1 MKKLRTPEK
10 DKTNSSFYQ
19 SIKHLLK
26 KEFNVNSENKGKLA
40 VTIAKGIM
48 SVLFILLAVAL
59 MLKII
64 IDCITGRVDIGTVLI
79 SFFIFTAI
87 NVFLRIM
94 AYNNETNKL

>member
-1 MKKLRTPEK
+1 MKTLENEK
-10 DKTNSSFYQ
+10 TKYSFHQ

-26 KEFNVNSENKGKLA
+26 IKFNVNSKNKGKLA
-40 VTIAKGIM
+40 VTVAKGTM

-94 AYNNETNKL
+94 AYNNETKKL

>member
-1 MKKLRTPEK
+1 MRTPEK

-48 SVLFILLAVAL
+48 SILFILLAVAL